1 MRRQKGAALITVLLV
16 MLVLT
21 ALGIA
26 VSLIMT
32 SEDRI
37 SSRQD
42 LQKLALYAAETGLR
56 RGEEVLNTYTVDNAT
71 ALLSYAAATP
81 EAWREIP
88 GPPQHPVFSSLDS
101 WDGQH
106 LGTYLR
112 DKNGFEYANVPVV
125 LTGAKGLPVFFSVF
139 VRNNPTDPSKSPT
152 INNDLILRLVAV
164 GWVASSADPGQPFHV
179 RGVRAVKILEEEFSF
194 EGQSS
199 PSTMAQKNVNQ
210 QGTGTVVYG
219 NL

>member
-1 MRRQKGAALITVLLV
+1 MGKERGAALITVLLV

-56 RGEEVLNTYTVDNAT
+56 RGEEVLNTYVVEQAT
-71 ALLSYAAATP
+71 GLLSYASVTL
-81 EAWREIP
+81 EAWRETP
-88 GPPQHPVFSSLDS
+88 SPPQHPIFGNLAS
-101 WDGQH
+101 WDTQH

-112 DKNGFEYANVPVV
+112 DAAGVEYSNVPVAV
-125 LTGAKGLPVFFSVF
+125 TGARGLPAFFSLF
-139 VRNNPTDPSKSPT
+139 VRNNPTDPSGSVT
-152 INNDLILRLVAV
+152 VNGDLLIRLVAV
-164 GWVASSADPGQPFHV
+164 GWVANSADPTQSFAR

-194 EGQSS
+194 EGATSA
-199 PSTMAQKNVNQ
+199 STMAQKNVNQ

-219 NL
+219 GT